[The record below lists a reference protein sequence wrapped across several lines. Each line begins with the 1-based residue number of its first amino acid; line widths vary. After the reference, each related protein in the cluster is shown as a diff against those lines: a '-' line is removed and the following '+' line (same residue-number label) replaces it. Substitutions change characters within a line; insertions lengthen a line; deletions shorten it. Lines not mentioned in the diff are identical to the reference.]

1 MLQWFS
7 LSPDFNLTEMPWRD
21 LKIVVHKRMP
31 ANVTKLKQRCKEESK
46 FIHNHGKVL
55 IKSYKLLN
63 HGVYFHR
70 ALF

>member
-7 LSPDFNLTEMPWRD
+7 LSPDFNLTDGWD